1 MNIVNF
7 TPVTALTGGLLIG
20 LSVALFFILNGRM
33 IGISGIASNFLISKD
48 NRIDNFLFLVG
59 LILGPFIYNLIS
71 GKEINISISNSLI
84 LLITAGAMVG
94 FGTRLSSGCTSGHGI
109 SGIASN
115 FLVSKNNRIE
125 NFLFLVGLILGPL
138 IYNLILGKEINI
150 SISNSLILLIVGG
163 TLVGFG
169 TRLSSGCTSGHGI
182 SGISRFSLRSIIA
195 TITFMIVGI
204 LTVLITGI
212 L

>member
-7 TPVTALTGGLLIG
+7 TPVSALTGGLLIG

-33 IGISGIASNFLISKD
+33 I
-48 NRIDNFLFLVG
+48 
-59 LILGPFIYNLIS
+59 
-71 GKEINISISNSLI
+71 
-84 LLITAGAMVG
+84 
-94 FGTRLSSGCTSGHGI
+94 GI

-138 IYNLILGKEINI
+138 IYNLISGKKINI
-150 SISNSLILLIVGG
+150 SISSSLILLIIGG
-163 TLVGFG
+163 SLVGFG

-195 TITFMIVGI
+195 TITFMIVGM
-204 LTVLITGI
+204 LTVLVTGI

>member
-33 IGISGIASNFLISKD
+33 IGISGIASNFL
-48 NRIDNFLFLVG
+48 
-59 LILGPFIYNLIS
+59 
-71 GKEINISISNSLI
+71 
-84 LLITAGAMVG
+84 
-94 FGTRLSSGCTSGHGI
+94 
-109 SGIASN
+109 
-115 FLVSKNNRIE
+115 VSKNNRIE

-138 IYNLILGKEINI
+138 IYNLISGKEINM
-150 SISNSLILLIVGG
+150 SISSSLILLIIGG

-182 SGISRFSLRSIIA
+182 SGISRFSLRSTIA

>member
-1 MNIVNF
+1 MNIINF
-7 TPVTALTGGLLIG
+7 TPISALTGGLLIG

-33 IGISGIASNFLISKD
+33 I
-48 NRIDNFLFLVG
+48 
-59 LILGPFIYNLIS
+59 
-71 GKEINISISNSLI
+71 
-84 LLITAGAMVG
+84 
-94 FGTRLSSGCTSGHGI
+94 GI

-150 SISNSLILLIVGG
+150 SISSSLILLIIGG

-169 TRLSSGCTSGHGI
+169 TRLSDGCTSGHGI

-195 TITFMIVGI
+195 TITFMIIGI
-204 LTVLITGI
+204 LTVLITGT

>member
-7 TPVTALTGGLLIG
+7 TPISALTGGLLIG
-20 LSVALFFILNGRM
+20 LSVALFFILKGRM
-33 IGISGIASNFLISKD
+33 IGISGIASNFLVSKD
-48 NRIDNFLFLVG
+48 
-59 LILGPFIYNLIS
+59 
-71 GKEINISISNSLI
+71 
-84 LLITAGAMVG
+84 
-94 FGTRLSSGCTSGHGI
+94 
-109 SGIASN
+109 
-115 FLVSKNNRIE
+115 NRIE

-138 IYNLILGKEINI
+138 IYSLISGQEVNI
-150 SISNSLILLIVGG
+150 LISNLLILLIIAGA
-163 TLVGFG
+163 LVGFG

-204 LTVLITGI
+204 ITVLITGI

>member
-7 TPVTALTGGLLIG
+7 TPITALSGGLLIG

-48 NRIDNFLFLVG
+48 NRI
-59 LILGPFIYNLIS
+59 
-71 GKEINISISNSLI
+71 
-84 LLITAGAMVG
+84 
-94 FGTRLSSGCTSGHGI
+94 
-109 SGIASN
+109 
-115 FLVSKNNRIE
+115 E
-125 NFLFLVGLILGPL
+125 NFLFLFGLILGPL
-138 IYNLILGKEINI
+138 IYNQITVREINI
-150 SISNSLILLIVGG
+150 SISSSLMLLIIGG
-163 TLVGFG
+163 LLVGFG
-169 TRLSSGCTSGHGI
+169 TKLSSGCTSGHGI

-195 TITFMIVGI
+195 TVTFMIVGI

>member
-33 IGISGIASNFLISKD
+33 IGISGIASNFL
-48 NRIDNFLFLVG
+48 
-59 LILGPFIYNLIS
+59 
-71 GKEINISISNSLI
+71 
-84 LLITAGAMVG
+84 
-94 FGTRLSSGCTSGHGI
+94 
-109 SGIASN
+109 
-115 FLVSKNNRIE
+115 VSKNNRIE

-138 IYNLILGKEINI
+138 IYNLISGKEINI
-150 SISNSLILLIVGG
+150 SISSSLILLIIGG
-163 TLVGFG
+163 AMVGFG

-195 TITFMIVGI
+195 TITFMLVGI

>member
-7 TPVTALTGGLLIG
+7 TPITALTGGLLIG

-33 IGISGIASNFLISKD
+33 IGVSGIASNFLISKEK
-48 NRIDNFLFLVG
+48 RIENLFFLVG
-59 LILGPFIYNLIS
+59 LILGPSIYTFFL
-71 GKEINISISNSLI
+71 GQEIQITISNSLF
-84 LLITAGAMVG
+84 LLIGGGA
-94 FGTRLSSGCTSGHGI
+94 
-109 SGIASN
+109 
-115 FLVSKNNRIE
+115 
-125 NFLFLVGLILGPL
+125 
-138 IYNLILGKEINI
+138 
-150 SISNSLILLIVGG
+150 
-163 TLVGFG
+163 LVGFG

-204 LTVLITGI
+204 LTVLITNI

>member
-7 TPVTALTGGLLIG
+7 TPVSALTGGLLIG

-33 IGISGIASNFLISKD
+33 IGISGIASNFLISK
-48 NRIDNFLFLVG
+48 
-59 LILGPFIYNLIS
+59 
-71 GKEINISISNSLI
+71 
-84 LLITAGAMVG
+84 
-94 FGTRLSSGCTSGHGI
+94 
-109 SGIASN
+109 
-115 FLVSKNNRIE
+115 NNRIE

-138 IYNLILGKEINI
+138 IYSLISGQEVNI
-150 SISNSLILLIVGG
+150 SISSSLILLIIAGA
-163 TLVGFG
+163 LVGFG

-195 TITFMIVGI
+195 TITFMLVGI
-204 LTVLITGI
+204 LTVLVKGI

>member
-7 TPVTALTGGLLIG
+7 TPVSALTGGLLIG

-33 IGISGIASNFLISKD
+33 IGISGIASNFLISK
-48 NRIDNFLFLVG
+48 
-59 LILGPFIYNLIS
+59 
-71 GKEINISISNSLI
+71 
-84 LLITAGAMVG
+84 
-94 FGTRLSSGCTSGHGI
+94 
-109 SGIASN
+109 
-115 FLVSKNNRIE
+115 NNRIE

-138 IYNLILGKEINI
+138 IYSLISGQEVTI
-150 SISNSLILLIVGG
+150 SISSSLILLIIAGA
-163 TLVGFG
+163 LVGFG

-195 TITFMIVGI
+195 TITFMLVGI
-204 LTVLITGI
+204 LTVLVKGI

>member
-7 TPVTALTGGLLIG
+7 TPITALTGGLLIG

-33 IGISGIASNFLISKD
+33 IGISGIASNFLVSKN
-48 NRIDNFLFLVG
+48 NRIDNFLFLIG
-59 LILGPFIYNLIS
+59 LILGPLIYNLIS
-71 GKEINISISNSLI
+71 GKEINISISSSVI
-84 LLITAGAMVG
+84 LLI
-94 FGTRLSSGCTSGHGI
+94 I
-109 SGIASN
+109 
-115 FLVSKNNRIE
+115 
-125 NFLFLVGLILGPL
+125 
-138 IYNLILGKEINI
+138 
-150 SISNSLILLIVGG
+150 GG

-182 SGISRFSLRSIIA
+182 SGISRFSLRSTIA